1 MSATKAGRP
10 GRARKA
16 GQASRAGETGESS
29 KAGEAGD
36 ERAAPRPGLRS
47 RPARACLPPPVR
59 RRTGDRA
66 GGDRSGP
73 WPYLLVAPAVIGMLY
88 LLLYPLARAVLIS
101 LQDFRLRE
109 LIAGDADF
117 VGLDNYRTLLTD
129 PRFWTVVRRTF
140 LFMTVNVVLIMVI
153 ALLVALMAERL
164 GKAWRTV
171 VLSSLVLAWAM
182 PVVAATTVFQWLFHS
197 EFGVVNWALTSL
209 GAESFERYPWFADGT
224 AAFAILVTLVVWQSV
239 PFAAITLYSALTT
252 VPAELH
258 ESARIDG
265 AGGLRVLRSVTFPMI
280 RPIVMLVLCLEVIW
294 TFKAFVQIWVMTKG
308 GPGDATTIL
317 PVYAVQTALSGQR
330 YDLGSAASMITV
342 VLMSGVLVL
351 YFRQMFRQ
359 ENES

>member
-1 MSATKAGRP
+1 MSAVREHTVPRPARRRP
-10 GRARKA
+10 GRTPPPPAA
-16 GQASRAGETGESS
+16 G
-29 KAGEAGD
+29 
-36 ERAAPRPGLRS
+36 RAAH
-47 RPARACLPPPVR
+47 
-59 RRTGDRA
+59 DR
-66 GGDRSGP
+66 GGP
-73 WPYLLVAPAVIGMLY
+73 WPYLLVAPAVLGMLY

-101 LQDFRLRE
+101 FQDFRLRE
-109 LIAGDADF
+109 LISGNARF
-117 VGLDNYRTLLTD
+117 VGFANYRTLLTD

-140 LFMTVNVVLIMVI
+140 LFMAVNVVLIMAI
-153 ALLVALMAERL
+153 ALLVALMTQRL
-164 GKAWRTV
+164 GRVWRTA

-209 GAESFERYPWFADGT
+209 GFDSFERYPWFAHGT

-258 ESARIDG
+258 EAARIDG
-265 AGGLRVLRSVTFPMI
+265 AGAVRVLRSVTLPMI
-280 RPIVMLVLCLEVIW
+280 RPIVMLVWCLEVIW

-317 PVYAVQTALSGQR
+317 PVYAVQTALSSQR
-330 YDLGSAASMITV
+330 YDLGSAASMVTV

-359 ENES
+359 EDER

>member
-1 MSATKAGRP
+1 MSAIR
-10 GRARKA
+10 
-16 GQASRAGETGESS
+16 
-29 KAGEAGD
+29 D
-36 ERAAPRPGLRS
+36 RAALRPTRRRPTRTS
-47 RPARACLPPPVR
+47 VPPAARPAS
-59 RRTGDRA
+59 GDR
-66 GGDRSGP
+66 RSP
-73 WPYLLVAPAVIGMLY
+73 WPYLLVAPAVLGMLY
-88 LLLYPLARAVLIS
+88 LLVYPLARAVLIS
-101 LQDFRLRE
+101 FQDFRLRE
-109 LIAGDADF
+109 LISGNAKF
-117 VGLDNYRTLLTD
+117 VGLANYQTLLTD

-140 LFMTVNVVLIMVI
+140 LFMAVSVILIMVI
-153 ALLVALMAERL
+153 ALLVALMTERL
-164 GKAWRTV
+164 GKVWRAV

-197 EFGVVNWALTSL
+197 EFGIVNWALTSM
-209 GAESFERYPWFADGT
+209 GAESFERYPWFANGT

-258 ESARIDG
+258 EAARIDG
-265 AGGLRVLRSVTFPMI
+265 AGSLRILRSVTFPMI

-317 PVYAVQTALSGQR
+317 PVYAVQTALSSQR

-342 VLMSGVLVL
+342 VLMSGVLIL

>member
-1 MSATKAGRP
+1 MPSVRAAAALRPTRLRPTRPRPPRTSPRPPAT
-10 GRARKA
+10 RARS
-16 GQASRAGETGESS
+16 GR
-29 KAGEAGD
+29 
-36 ERAAPRPGLRS
+36 RS
-47 RPARACLPPPVR
+47 
-59 RRTGDRA
+59 
-66 GGDRSGP
+66 P
-73 WPYLLVAPAVIGMLY
+73 WPYLLVAPAVLGMLY
-88 LLLYPLARAVLIS
+88 LLVYPLARAVLIS
-101 LQDFRLRE
+101 FQDFRLRE
-109 LIAGDADF
+109 LISGEAEF
-117 VGLDNYRTLLTD
+117 VGFANYRTLLMD

-140 LFMTVNVVLIMVI
+140 LFMAVNVVLIMVI
-153 ALLVALMAERL
+153 ALLVALMTERL
-164 GKAWRTV
+164 GTVWRAV

-197 EFGVVNWALTSL
+197 EFGVVNWALTSM
-209 GAESFERYPWFADGT
+209 GAESFERYPWFAHGT
-224 AAFAILVTLVVWQSV
+224 AAYAIIVTLVVWQSV

-265 AGGLRVLRSVTFPMI
+265 AGPWRILRSVTFPAI
-280 RPIVMLVLCLEVIW
+280 RPIAMLVLCLEVIW

-317 PVYAVQTALSGQR
+317 PVYAVQTALSSQR

-351 YFRQMFRQ
+351 YLRRMLRQ